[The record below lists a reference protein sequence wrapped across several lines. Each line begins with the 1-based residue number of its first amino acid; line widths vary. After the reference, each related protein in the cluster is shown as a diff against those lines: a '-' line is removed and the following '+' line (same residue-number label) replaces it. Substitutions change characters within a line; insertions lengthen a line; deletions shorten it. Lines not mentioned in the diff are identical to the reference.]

1 MNNSERKQELL
12 ESGLVDSIKS
22 LFQNSPMATI
32 FTAIGFII
40 LMIKKLMQY

>member
-22 LFQNSPMATI
+22 LFQIKTGNIPEN
-32 FTAIGFII
+32 II
-40 LMIKKLMQY
+40 Y